1 MAEVESDFRLLVDTN
16 RNVMATH
23 KELVAELINV
33 LNSDGSSEVRA
44 GAAKGLGAAGGADA
58 LRALRAALKHD
69 SKILVRAASA
79 EAVGLILG
87 RGNLQDMMDQ

>member
-1 MAEVESDFRLLVDTN
+1 MAEVDSGFRLIVDTD

-33 LNSDGSSEVRA
+33 LSSDGSSEARA
-44 GAAKGLGAAGGADA
+44 GAAKGLGAAGGPDA
-58 LRALRAALKHD
+58 MTALRAAMKHD
-69 SKILVRAASA
+69 GTSLVRAASA